1 MCGCRDEP
9 RRDSGA
15 SAADPLAP
23 PSDGSREV
31 EAAFSFFLSKR
42 ISSADGILGIEARG
56 RRRRYCCGPC
66 PAFGRSYGKGAR
78 TSSADSLEG
87 PLPTASSNDENL
99 LSEDQTPRPDV
110 ATQTALRPD
119 QQASFGQKVFCDENR
134 ATCTVPVQY
143 YDCTCTV
150 VSMNTQDVL
159 YARN

>member
-15 SAADPLAP
+15 SAADLLAP

-66 PAFGRSYGKGAR
+66 PAFGRFYGKGAR

-99 LSEDQTPRPDV
+99 LSEDQRGPDTKTRRCHPDGAEARPEGFIW
-110 ATQTALRPD
+110 TKGL
-119 QQASFGQKVFCDENR
+119 
-134 ATCTVPVQY
+134 
-143 YDCTCTV
+143 
-150 VSMNTQDVL
+150 L
-159 YARN
+159 